1 MNKVER
7 QESFLVLDNLIK
19 SKKLTCYALSKE
31 LGIAPTVFSD
41 WNSGKSMPKTDKLIK
56 ISDYLNVSVDV
67 FIKKQ
72 KIN

>member
-41 WNSGKSMPKTDKLIK
+41 WKSGKSMPKTDKLLK
-56 ISDYLNVSVDV
+56 IAEYFNVPICY
-67 FIKKQ
+67 FIVGKE
-72 KIN
+72 